1 MAANLV
7 GPTWVLTP
15 NVSIS
20 NSASAVTTIDGTGTL
35 VTGFTAGTNGSR
47 VERIRVKCAATSA
60 AGLVN
65 IFIFDGT
72 NNRLLTSITVT
83 AVTTSTTVSAFESV
97 VTLGIVLPTGF
108 LLKWATTI
116 AQSTNVIMEGG
127 DF

>member
-1 MAANLV
+1 MAANLA
-7 GPTWVLTP
+7 PTFVLTP
-15 NVSIS
+15 NVTIS
-20 NSASAVTTIDGTGTL
+20 NSATANTAIDGTGTL
-35 VTGFTAGTNGSR
+35 VTGFTAGSNGSR

-72 NNRLLTSITVT
+72 NNRLLTSIAVT
-83 AVTTSTTVSAFESV
+83 AATSSVTVATFESV

-108 LLKWATTI
+108 LLKFATTI
-116 AQSTNVIMEGG
+116 AQSTNFCAEGG

>member
-83 AVTTSTTVSAFESV
+83 AVTTSTTVSAFEIV
-97 VTLGIVLPTGF
+97 MTLGIVLPTGF
-108 LLKWATTI
+108 LLKWTTTI